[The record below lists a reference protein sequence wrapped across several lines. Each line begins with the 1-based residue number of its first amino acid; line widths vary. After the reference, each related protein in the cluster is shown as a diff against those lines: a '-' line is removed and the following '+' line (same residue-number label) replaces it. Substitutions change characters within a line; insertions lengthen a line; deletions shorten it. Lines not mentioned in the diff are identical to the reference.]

1 MQGNKPRH
9 IKSDSMAYFL
19 EEQQAAKD
27 EIAEINKDERH
38 LVLVLFLINVCLLA
52 VIVLIS
58 LIQTG
63 GTNG

>member
-27 EIAEINKDERH
+27 EMVELSKGERQ
-38 LVLVLFLINVCLLA
+38 LVLVLVLINVCLLV

-58 LIQTG
+58 IIQTG

>member
-9 IKSDSMAYFL
+9 IKSDSMTYFL
-19 EEQQAAKD
+19 EEQQAGKD
-27 EIAEINKDERH
+27 EIAELSKGERH
-38 LVLVLFLINVCLLA
+38 LVLVLVLVNVCLLV

-58 LIQTG
+58 MIQTG

>member
-9 IKSDSMAYFL
+9 IKSDSMTYFL

-27 EIAEINKDERH
+27 EIAELSKGERH
-38 LVLVLFLINVCLLA
+38 LVLVLVLVNVCLLV

-58 LIQTG
+58 MIQTG

>member
-1 MQGNKPRH
+1 
-9 IKSDSMAYFL
+9 MAYFL

-27 EIAEINKDERH
+27 EIAEISKDERH